1 MYRNSLDFLAMPT
14 DSLPATARALLSETQ
29 QTRFAARATE
39 HVRMVASVRVT
50 TGGLL
55 AIGVM
60 VSCILLSTSV
70 LVGTAVRESRRR
82 RD

>member
-1 MYRNSLDFLAMPT
+1 MPT
-14 DSLPATARALLSETQ
+14 TPLPATTSALLEERQ
-29 QTRFAARATE
+29 HARFAARATD
-39 HVRMVASVRVT
+39 HVRMAASVRVT
-50 TGGLL
+50 SGGIL

-82 RD
+82 RE

>member
-1 MYRNSLDFLAMPT
+1 MPT
-14 DSLPATARALLSETQ
+14 PSLPAAARTLLSEPQ
-29 QTRFAARATE
+29 HTRFAARATG

-50 TGGLL
+50 TGGIL

-70 LVGTAVRESRRR
+70 LVGTAVRESRARR
-82 RD
+82 G

>member
-1 MYRNSLDFLAMPT
+1 MPT
-14 DSLPATARALLSETQ
+14 SPLPATARALLSEPQ
-29 QTRFAARATE
+29 HSRFAARAST

-60 VSCILLSTSV
+60 VSCILLSSSV
-70 LVGTAVRESRRR
+70 LVGTAMRESRRR